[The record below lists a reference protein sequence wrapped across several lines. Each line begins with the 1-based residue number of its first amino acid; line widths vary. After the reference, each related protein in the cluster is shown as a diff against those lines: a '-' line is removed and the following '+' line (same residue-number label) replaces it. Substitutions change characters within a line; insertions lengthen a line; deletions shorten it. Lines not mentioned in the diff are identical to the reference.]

1 MIHESFS
8 SKLKTLSILYD
19 SGSFWETVL
28 CNNTTNSE
36 FCQGN
41 CENCGDGKKVIVS
54 IDPEKN
60 VFCNECKYIDNK
72 FQVMR

>member
-36 FCQGN
+36 FWQGN
-41 CENCGDGKKVIVS
+41 CENCGDGKKVIVNV
-54 IDPEKN
+54 DPEKD
-60 VFCNECKYIDNK
+60 VFCKECKYIDNK